1 MVILEIILFKP
12 GPIQVSYEY
21 TLGILFLT
29 SAFYISLVP
38 LLAQGIEIHP
48 GKYNQRTN
56 KVKKIWRFFGTF
68 TDDLKAKLNLDPHIR
83 GSRQ

>member
-1 MVILEIILFKP
+1 MVILKIILFKP

-48 GKYNQRTN
+48 GKHDQRTN
-56 KVKKIWRFFGTF
+56 KVKKIWSGAEWDGNFSSAAYQFCE
-68 TDDLKAKLNLDPHIR
+68 LEKEN
-83 GSRQ
+83 Q